1 VATELIIGLWAG
13 SGALIGALITPL
25 VYWAKGRKPA
35 SGFFAG
41 VAAGAL
47 GNLLLLL
54 PLWLFLRRRLPD
66 TLREQLTAYNM
77 GVGAVIG
84 GRYEEARWYF
94 MKVATANPAHIGA
107 WLNLAYLATT
117 PLEAWSYVERA
128 RAVNPAHPQVQQA
141 VAILW
146 SQVQSYYAAQ
156 YADLNR

>member
-1 VATELIIGLWAG
+1 MEPEVIIGLWAG
-13 SGALIGALITPL
+13 SGGLIGALITPL

-41 VAAGAL
+41 VLAGSL
-47 GNLLLLL
+47 GHLLLLV
-54 PLWLFLRRRLPD
+54 PLWMFLQRRLPD
-66 TLREQLTAYNM
+66 SLRDQLTAYNM
-77 GVGAVIG
+77 GVGAIVG

-94 MKVATANPAHIGA
+94 MKVATMNPAHVGA

-146 SQVQSYYAAQ
+146 SQVQSHYAAQ
-156 YADLNR
+156 TPDRRP

>member
-1 VATELIIGLWAG
+1 MDTPTILGLFSG

-41 VAAGAL
+41 VLVGAL
-47 GNLLLLL
+47 GNLVLLL
-54 PLWLFLRRRLPD
+54 PLWVLLRRRLPD
-66 TLREQLTAYNM
+66 TLRDQLTAYNL
-77 GVGAVIG
+77 GVGAVVG

-94 MKVATANPAHIGA
+94 MKVATANPTHIGA

-117 PLEAWSYVERA
+117 PLEAWSYVDRA
-128 RAVNPAHPQVQQA
+128 RAVDPAHPQVQQA

-146 SQVQSYYAAQ
+146 SQVQSHYAAQ
-156 YADLNR
+156 PADHNR

>member
-1 VATELIIGLWAG
+1 MGTEVIIGLWAG

-41 VAAGAL
+41 VLAGGL
-47 GNLLLLL
+47 GNLLFLL
-54 PLWLFLRRRLPD
+54 PLWALLRRRLPD

-77 GVGAVIG
+77 GIGAVLG

-94 MKVATANPAHIGA
+94 MKVATANPQHIGA

-146 SQVQSYYAAQ
+146 SQVQSHYAAQ
-156 YADLNR
+156 AASQNR

>member
-1 VATELIIGLWAG
+1 MDTPTILGLFSG

-41 VAAGAL
+41 VLTGAL
-47 GNLLLLL
+47 GNLVLLL
-54 PLWLFLRRRLPD
+54 PLWVLLRRRLPD
-66 TLREQLTAYNM
+66 TLRDQLTAYNL
-77 GVGAVIG
+77 GVGAVVG

-94 MKVATANPAHIGA
+94 MKVATANPTHIGA

-117 PLEAWSYVERA
+117 PLEAWSYVDRA
-128 RAVNPAHPQVQQA
+128 RAVDPAHPQVQQA

-146 SQVQSYYAAQ
+146 SQVQSHYAAQ
-156 YADLNR
+156 PADHNR

>member
-1 VATELIIGLWAG
+1 MGTEVILGLWAG

-25 VYWAKGRKPA
+25 IYWAKGRKPA

-41 VAAGAL
+41 VLAGGL
-47 GNLLLLL
+47 GNLLFLL
-54 PLWLFLRRRLPD
+54 PLWIFLRRRLPD
-66 TLREQLTAYNM
+66 TLRDQMTAYNM

-94 MKVATANPAHIGA
+94 MRVATANPAHIGA

-146 SQVQSYYAAQ
+146 SQVQSHYAAQ
-156 YADLNR
+156 TPDRSL

>member
-1 VATELIIGLWAG
+1 VGTEVILGLWAG

-25 VYWAKGRKPA
+25 IYWAKGRKPA

-41 VAAGAL
+41 VLAGGL
-47 GNLLLLL
+47 GNLLFLL
-54 PLWLFLRRRLPD
+54 PLWIFLRRRLPD
-66 TLREQLTAYNM
+66 TLRDQMTAYNM

-94 MKVATANPAHIGA
+94 MRVATANPAHIGA

-146 SQVQSYYAAQ
+146 SQVQSHYAAQ
-156 YADLNR
+156 TPDRSL

>member
-1 VATELIIGLWAG
+1 METEIIIGLWAG
-13 SGALIGALITPL
+13 SGALLGALITPL

-41 VAAGAL
+41 VLAGAV
-47 GNLLLLL
+47 GNIVLLL
-54 PLWLFLRRRLPD
+54 PLWLLLRQRPPD
-66 TLREQLTAYNM
+66 ALREQLTAYNM
-77 GVGAVIG
+77 GIGAVIG
-84 GRYEEARWYF
+84 SRYEEARWYF

-128 RAVNPAHPQVQQA
+128 RAINPAHPQVQQA

-146 SQVQSYYAAQ
+146 SQVQGYYAAQ
-156 YADLNR
+156 ATNQQQ